1 MASRAV
7 HQSFHKC
14 PSQLHTFG
22 HQLTCLAH
30 GDDIQIMLL
39 WLTMLLSTSV
49 QLLYSCPWLPCLL
62 FLKTFACQAACASLE
77 NTHVCCSWFAHL
89 CWCALE
95 LTCFASRLAL
105 TWLLVPFDACVAPS
119 CSFIFSL
126 VPPFRN
132 LRSRRHTNDR
142 HSHNA
147 WRQQYCLQE
156 HHGFDGGFGMLS
168 PEKYGLILE
177 DPP

>member
-126 VPPFRN
+126 VP
-132 LRSRRHTNDR
+132 RSETFVAEDIQMIVTVTMRGGSNTVCKSIMVSMEDLEC
-142 HSHNA
+142 SHPKSMA
-147 WRQQYCLQE
+147 
-156 HHGFDGGFGMLS
+156 
-168 PEKYGLILE
+168 
-177 DPP
+177 